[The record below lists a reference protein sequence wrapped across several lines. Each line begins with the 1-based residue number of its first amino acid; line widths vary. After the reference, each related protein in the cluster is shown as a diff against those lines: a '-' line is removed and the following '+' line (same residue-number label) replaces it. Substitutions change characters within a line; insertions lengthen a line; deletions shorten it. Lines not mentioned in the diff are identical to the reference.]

1 MNKPQAPIDYN
12 NPVITIKGLKK
23 SFDDYHVLRGVDL
36 QLFQG
41 ENLVVLGRSGT
52 GKSVLIKIVSGLLTA
67 DHGSVNVLGCDINKV
82 TPKELQELQGENLV
96 VLGRSGT
103 GKSVLI
109 KIVSGLLTAD
119 HGSVNVLGCDINKVT
134 PKELQELRIRIGFS
148 FQNSALYDSM
158 TVRKNLEFPLVRN
171 RKGIGKKEIDAK
183 VDEVL
188 EAVGLRQTINQM
200 PSELSGG
207 QRKRIGIARTL
218 ILNPEIMLYDEPTAG
233 LDPITCID
241 INELINEVQEQYK
254 TSSII
259 ITHDLTCAKQTGDRI
274 AMLLD
279 GQFQHQGT
287 FEEVFDTDDKR
298 VKPFFDYNFIK

>member
-1 MNKPQAPIDYN
+1 MEKGKANIDYN
-12 NPVITIKGLKK
+12 NPVIRIHGLEKA
-23 SFDDYHVLRGVDL
+23 FDDYEVLRGIDL
-36 QLFQG
+36 ELFQG

-52 GKSVLIKIVSGLLTA
+52 GKSVLIKIISGLLSP
-67 DHGSVNVLGCDINKV
+67 DKGKVEVLGEDISKLNDR
-82 TPKELQELQGENLV
+82 ELQ
-96 VLGRSGT
+96 
-103 GKSVLI
+103 
-109 KIVSGLLTAD
+109 A
-119 HGSVNVLGCDINKVT
+119 
-134 PKELQELRIRIGFS
+134 LRIRIGFS

-171 RKGIGKKEIDAK
+171 RKGITRKEIDTN
-183 VDEVL
+183 VESVL
-188 EAVGLRQTINQM
+188 EAVGLSQTINQM

-233 LDPITCID
+233 LDPITCIE
-241 INELINEVQEQYK
+241 INDLINEVQQRYN

-259 ITHDLTCAKQTGDRI
+259 ITHDLTCAKSTGDRI

-279 GQFQHQGT
+279 GQFQREGT
-287 FEEVFDTDDKR
+287 FEQVFDTNDSR